1 MKRFIIMGAILAS
14 AALFVLFAH
23 EGAFSQRRS
32 AVMKIKIQTRDGA
45 HDVKDEDDRPGAR
58 RIMEE
63 EVKAMPG
70 VEEIGKVYKYT
81 RNPNCTV
88 YCSGGW
94 CDEFCW

>member
-1 MKRFIIMGAILAS
+1 MKRFMIIGAILAS

-23 EGAFSQRRS
+23 GGAFGERKS

-45 HDVKDEDDRPGAR
+45 HYVINEDGRPGER
-58 RIMEE
+58 RITEE

-70 VEEIGKVYKYT
+70 VEEIGKVYKY
-81 RNPNCTV
+81 NKSNCVV